1 LNVRC
6 HERAGG
12 SLARTGTHRL
22 LDTPGE
28 RAKMVG
34 QQLEP
39 RVDHRDDD
47 LRRVRKVIVA
57 ILKIVQAAAQLLRLL
72 VAERRLRLLG

>member
-1 LNVRC
+1 MSAVAN
-6 HERAGG
+6 ASG

-22 LDTPGE
+22 LDMPGE

-39 RVDHRDDD
+39 RADHRDGD
-47 LRRVRKVIVA
+47 LRRARKVIMA
-57 ILKIVQAAAQLLRLL
+57 IVD
-72 VAERRLRLLG
+72 G

>member
-1 LNVRC
+1 
-6 HERAGG
+6 
-12 SLARTGTHRL
+12 
-22 LDTPGE
+22 
-28 RAKMVG
+28 MVG